1 MLSTMQDRPLLVSSI
16 VERARSVYGESEVVD
31 YSNDIRRSA
40 TIVETVDRI
49 ARLARGLRALGV
61 EQGDCVGTLCWN
73 TIQHLEAYFAVP
85 SIGAVLHTLNLR
97 LSPEQLSYVI
107 NHAGNRVV
115 IVDESL
121 VPLLTNVLDELTTVE
136 RFIVVGDAAG
146 SGLPNA
152 VSYEDLVGN
161 ESPIREWPDFDERS
175 AAAICH
181 TTGTTGNPKGVVY
194 SHRSIYLHTLG
205 LCTGAGL
212 GFTEHDRVFA
222 MVPMFHA
229 NAWGLP
235 YAAWMMGCDFVLPGR
250 LLGAE
255 AICKIVK
262 SERITVAGAVP
273 TVWGE
278 VLRYGERNDADL
290 SSLRVILCGGAAV
303 SRSLME
309 RFEER
314 YGVPIIQAWGMT
326 ETSPAVALA
335 YPHKLASESN
345 RMDWRSKSGRV
356 LPCCELRIVDDSGAP
371 IVADG
376 QSVGEIQVRGPWITG
391 AYLGGDSPEKFVDG
405 WLCTGDVGT
414 FDERGYLQITDRSK
428 DVIKSGGEWISSV
441 ELENHVMA
449 HPDVVEAAVIGV
461 PDPKWDER
469 PLACVVLKAGSEVK
483 PDDFAAFLSERVS
496 KWWIPERWAFIE
508 QVPRTSVGKFDK
520 KALRSRFSED
530 GLQIVTCAKPVGR

>member
-1 MLSTMQDRPLLVSSI
+1 MLSTMQDRPLLVSAI
-16 VERARSVYGESEVVD
+16 VERGRSVYGDSEVVD
-31 YSNDIRRSA
+31 YTNDIRTSA
-40 TIVETVDRI
+40 TIVEVVDRI
-49 ARLARGLRALGV
+49 AKLASGLRRLGI
-61 EQGDCVGTLCWN
+61 QPGDRVATLCWN

-97 LSPEQLSYVI
+97 LFPEQLAYVV
-107 NHAGNRVV
+107 NHAGNRAV
-115 IVDESL
+115 IVDDSL
-121 VPLLTNVLDELTTVE
+121 VPLLTKVLHELKTVE
-136 RFIVVGDAAG
+136 TFIVVGDASS

-152 VSYEDLVGN
+152 ISYDDLLGN
-161 ESPIREWPDFDERS
+161 EAPIRDWPDVDERS

-212 GFTEHDRVFA
+212 AFTERDRVFA

-235 YAAWMMGCDFVLPGR
+235 YAAWMMGCDFILPGR
-250 LLGAE
+250 LLGPE
-255 AICKIVK
+255 AICRIVEA
-262 SERITVAGAVP
+262 ERVTVAGAVP
-273 TVWGE
+273 TVWND
-278 VLRYGERNDADL
+278 VLRYGDDHDVDL
-290 SSLRVILCGGAAV
+290 SSLRTILCGGAAV

-326 ETSPAVALA
+326 ETSPAVTLA
-335 YPHKLASESN
+335 YPHKFTQESN
-345 RMDWRSKSGRV
+345 RMDWRSKSGRI
-356 LPCCELRIVDDSGAP
+356 LPCCELRVVDDAGVPLAS
-371 IVADG
+371 DG
-376 QSVGEIQVRGPWITG
+376 NAVGEVQVRGPWITG
-391 AYLGGDSPEKFVDG
+391 SYLGGESPEKFVDG

-414 FDERGYLQITDRSK
+414 FDERGYLHITDRSK
-428 DVIKSGGEWISSV
+428 DVIKTGGEWISSV
-441 ELENHVMA
+441 ELENHIMA

-469 PLACVVLKAGSEVK
+469 PLACVVLKPGSDAK
-483 PDDFAAFLSERVS
+483 PDDFVTFLSDRVS
-496 KWWIPERWAFIE
+496 KWWIPERWAYID

-520 KALRSRFSED
+520 KVLRSRYAEKA
-530 GLQIVTCAKPVGR
+530 LKVVLCAKPAGR